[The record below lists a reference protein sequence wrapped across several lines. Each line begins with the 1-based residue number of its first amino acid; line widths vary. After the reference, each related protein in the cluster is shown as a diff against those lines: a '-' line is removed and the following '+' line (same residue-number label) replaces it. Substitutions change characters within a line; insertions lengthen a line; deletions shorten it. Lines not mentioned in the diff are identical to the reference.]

1 MRRDA
6 KAINFGLIYG
16 MSAFGLA
23 RNIGTSRTEA
33 GAFIDRYFY
42 QYPGVLSYMEET
54 KRVAR
59 SAGYVETLMGRRIHL
74 PDINQADRVRRVSA
88 ERVAI
93 NAPIQGTAADIM
105 KCATIEVDRALTTGQ
120 YDARMVLH
128 IHDEIVFEVAEDQV
142 QEVSGLVIEVMQQ
155 AANLSIDL
163 VVDTGVG
170 KNWSEAH

>member
-1 MRRDA
+1 
-6 KAINFGLIYG
+6 
-16 MSAFGLA
+16 
-23 RNIGTSRTEA
+23 
-33 GAFIDRYFY
+33 
-42 QYPGVLSYMEET
+42 
-54 KRVAR
+54 
-59 SAGYVETLMGRRIHL
+59 
-74 PDINQADRVRRVSA
+74 
-88 ERVAI
+88 
-93 NAPIQGTAADIM
+93 M
-105 KCATIEVDRALTTGQ
+105 KCATIAVDRALTAGQ